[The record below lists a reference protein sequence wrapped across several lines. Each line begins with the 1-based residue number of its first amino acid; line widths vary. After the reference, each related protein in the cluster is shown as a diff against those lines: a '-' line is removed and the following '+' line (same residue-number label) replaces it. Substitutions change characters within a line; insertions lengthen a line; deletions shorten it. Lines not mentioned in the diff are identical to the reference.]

1 VARSRAGALL
11 LAAHPLPSAAV
22 TAFAAATGAAA
33 GLGAGRAVLL
43 AAAIFV
49 GQLSIGWAN
58 DYVDAGRDRAVG
70 RPDKPLARRALPDG
84 VVGVAAGVALL
95 ADVPLSLALGARAGA
110 AHLAAVGSAW
120 MYDALLKPTVASFV
134 PYAVSFG
141 LLPVVIAGTLP
152 GGPRPRLLI
161 VVAGALMGLA
171 AHFANT
177 VGDTADDARTGVR
190 GLPQRVGPAQ
200 SLAAAATLV
209 AAAAG
214 CLVAVTDAAV
224 SALAAAAVDVVALA
238 VVARVATRSGSRRL
252 AFRALL
258 LAVAVLIAAFV
269 GSGGDRLVG

>member
-1 VARSRAGALL
+1 MWSRAAALL

-33 GLGAGRAVLL
+33 GLSAGRTLLL
-43 AAAIFV
+43 AAAILA

-70 RPDKPLARRALPDG
+70 RPDKPLVRRSVPDG

-95 ADVPLSLALGARAGA
+95 ADVPLSLALGARPGA
-110 AHLAAVGSAW
+110 AHLVAVGGAW
-120 MYDALLKPTVASFV
+120 LYDTWLKPTVASLV

-152 GGPRPRLLI
+152 GEPRPRLLI
-161 VVAGALMGLA
+161 VAAAALMGSA

-190 GLPQRVGPAQ
+190 GLPQRLGPAR
-200 SLAAAATLV
+200 SLAVSAVLL

-214 CLVAVTDAAV
+214 CLVAVTDAALP
-224 SALAAAAVDVVALA
+224 ALAAAAAAVGVLVVA
-238 VVARVATRSGSRRL
+238 VVATRSGPRRL

-258 LAVAVLIAAFV
+258 LAVGGLVAAFV
-269 GSGGDRLVG
+269 VSGGSRLVA

>member
-1 VARSRAGALL
+1 VGSRAVTLL

-22 TAFAAATGAAA
+22 TAFAAATGASA
-33 GLGAGRAVLL
+33 GLSAGRTALL
-43 AAAIFV
+43 AAAVFT

-70 RPDKPLARRALPDG
+70 RLDKPLARRALPDG
-84 VVGVAAGVALL
+84 VVGVAAGAALL

-110 AHLAAVGSAW
+110 AHLVAAGSAW
-120 MYDALLKPTVASFV
+120 MYDALLKPTVASIV

-161 VVAGALMGLA
+161 AVAGSLMGMA

-177 VGDTADDARTGVR
+177 VGDTDDDARTGVR
-190 GLPQRVGPAQ
+190 GLPQRIGPAR
-200 SLAAAATLV
+200 SLAAAAALV

-214 CLVAVTDAAV
+214 CLVAVTGAAAP
-224 SALAAAAVDVVALA
+224 ALAAAATAAAMLGVVGVVAG
-238 VVARVATRSGSRRL
+238 RSESRRL

-258 LAVAVLIAAFV
+258 LAVAGLVAAFV
-269 GSGGDRLVG
+269 VSGGDRLVA

>member
-1 VARSRAGALL
+1 MWSRPAALL
-11 LAAHPLPSAAV
+11 LATHPLPSVAV

-33 GLGAGRAVLL
+33 GLGAGRALLL

-58 DYVDAGRDRAVG
+58 DYVDASRDRAVG

-84 VVGVAAGVALL
+84 AVGTAAGVALL
-95 ADVPLSLALGARAGA
+95 ADVPLSLALGSRPGA

-120 MYDALLKPTVASFV
+120 LYDTLLKPTVASAV

-141 LLPVVIAGTLP
+141 LLPVVIAGSLP
-152 GGPRPRLLI
+152 GEPRPRLLI
-161 VVAGALMGLA
+161 VAAGALMGLA

-190 GLPQRVGPAQ
+190 GLPQRVGPGG
-200 SLAAAATLV
+200 SLVLAAVLV
-209 AAAAG
+209 AGAAG
-214 CLVAVTDAAV
+214 CLVAVTGAAIP
-224 SALAAAAVDVVALA
+224 ALAATATAVAGATVVA
-238 VVARVATRSGSRRL
+238 VVATRVQSRRL

-258 LAVAVLIAAFV
+258 LAVAGLVAAFV
-269 GSGGDRLVG
+269 VSGGDRLVR

>member
-1 VARSRAGALL
+1 VRAGTLL

-33 GLGAGRAVLL
+33 GLGAGRAALL
-43 AAAIFV
+43 AAAVFV

-84 VVGVAAGVALL
+84 AVGVAAGVALL

-161 VVAGALMGLA
+161 VVAAALMGLA

-177 VGDTADDARTGVR
+177 VGDTADDERTGVR
-190 GLPQRVGPAQ
+190 GLPQRVGPAR
-200 SLAAAATLV
+200 SLMASAVLV

-214 CLVAVTDAAV
+214 CLVAVTDAAAP
-224 SALAAAAVDVVALA
+224 ALAAAAVDVVALA
-238 VVARVATRSGSRRL
+238 VVGRVATRSGSRRL

-258 LAVAVLIAAFV
+258 LAVAVLVAAFV

>member
-1 VARSRAGALL
+1 MWSRPAALL
-11 LAAHPLPSAAV
+11 LAAHPLPSVAV

-33 GLGAGRAVLL
+33 GLGAGRALLL

-58 DYVDAGRDRAVG
+58 DYVDASRDRAVG

-84 VVGVAAGVALL
+84 AVGTAAGVALL
-95 ADVPLSLALGARAGA
+95 ADVPLSLALGSRPGA

-120 MYDALLKPTVASFV
+120 LYDTLLKPTVASAV

-141 LLPVVIAGTLP
+141 LLPVVIAGSLP
-152 GGPRPRLLI
+152 GEPRPRLLI
-161 VVAGALMGLA
+161 VAAGALMGLA

-190 GLPQRVGPAQ
+190 GLPQRVGPGG
-200 SLAAAATLV
+200 SLVLAAVLV
-209 AAAAG
+209 AGAAG
-214 CLVAVTDAAV
+214 CLVAVTGAAIP
-224 SALAAAAVDVVALA
+224 ALAATATAVAVAVAVA
-238 VVARVATRSGSRRL
+238 VVANRVQSRRL

-258 LAVAVLIAAFV
+258 LAVAGLVAAFV
-269 GSGGDRLVG
+269 VSGGDRLVR